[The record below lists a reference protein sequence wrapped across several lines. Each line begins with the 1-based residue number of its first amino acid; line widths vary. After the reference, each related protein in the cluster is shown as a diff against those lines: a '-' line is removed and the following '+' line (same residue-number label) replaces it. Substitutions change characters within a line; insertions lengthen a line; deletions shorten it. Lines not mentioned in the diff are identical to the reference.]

1 MVVVYSDMKST
12 KDETLHILLAD
23 DDSDDS
29 FLFNEAVEQ
38 SELPLTLSRAEDG
51 NQLLTILE
59 KQGSP
64 DILFL
69 DVNMPYKNGIECLH
83 EIRSN
88 QRFDNLPIVI
98 YSTTNYKVNID
109 ACYHGGADF
118 YVVKPNSFDD
128 ILKMIKTVCTK
139 DWLQKKSQTR
149 SPDLFILNEF
159 HQ

>member
-1 MVVVYSDMKST
+1 MKNT
-12 KDETLHILLAD
+12 IENTLHILLAD

-38 SELPLTLSRAEDG
+38 SDLPLTLSRAEDG
-51 NQLLTILE
+51 NQLLSFLE
-59 KQGSP
+59 KEGSP

-88 QRFDNLPIVI
+88 AKFDQLPIVI

-109 ACYHGGADF
+109 ACFEGGADF
-118 YVVKPNSFDD
+118 YVVKPNSFED
-128 ILKMIKTVCTK
+128 ILKMIRTVCNK
-139 DWLQKKSQTR
+139 EWWRNAHKR
-149 SPDLFILNEF
+149 SPEFFILNNFLE
-159 HQ
+159 